1 MGTILDFPP
10 FPVIHTLYGLL
21 KRIEEG
27 DKLTISETLAPVSY
41 IRDKIARSLLPRFR
55 LISGCSNKSWIPS
68 IVRYLTKLVLVLL
81 FSIVITWLY
90 ADILSGFLYCTYFTN
105 ERIAARRRF
114 LVDAVHFRSVSSQ
127 SRNDMTLSF
136 VIIDIVIC
144 SAFIPNSFI

>member
-90 ADILSGFLYCTYFTN
+90 ADILSGFLYCTYLQMS
-105 ERIAARRRF
+105 ELQQGADF
-114 LVDAVHFRSVSSQ
+114 LLMRYI
-127 SRNDMTLSF
+127 F
-136 VIIDIVIC
+136 VPFQANQETI
-144 SAFIPNSFI
+144 